1 MSSKLTIYRIDSC
14 TLKASI
20 LCIHR
25 VEDDTGNFFKRKK
38 KNLKKNLFRK
48 HQLIPSETLAE
59 PLSVLWWKTE
69 AVLQRVSSVVPE
81 APPRALLSACPGLVL
96 HQSGH
101 QFASQ
106 DRRHS
111 GSGFPGPWSAS
122 QG

>member
-1 MSSKLTIYRIDSC
+1 MHRVEDVHV
-14 TLKASI
+14 
-20 LCIHR
+20 HR
-25 VEDDTGNFFKRKK
+25 VEDDMGNFFKRKK
-38 KNLKKNLFRK
+38 NLKNNLVRK

-69 AVLQRVSSVVPE
+69 AALQRVSSVVPE